1 MEKRI
6 LDFLE
11 EVLRLKR
18 TPRSGWWYYGIEE
31 PESVADH
38 TFGVLIWTYLLIKFL
53 RKEGYKLNMEKALLI
68 ALFHEIG
75 EAKLGDLHL
84 EARKYLGENY
94 ISEAERRAVE
104 DISSL
109 LPGGDAEISE
119 LWNSFE
125 NRNSLEAKVVRA
137 ADKLEL
143 LFQVFLYEKS
153 GYKNLDEIFGAL
165 ENKRDFNNF
174 PIVMKMV
181 ELIENLRKEL
191 K

>member
-1 MEKRI
+1 MDKGI
-6 LDFLE
+6 LNFIE

-18 TPRSGWWYYGIEE
+18 IPRSGWWYYGIEE

-38 TFGVLIWTYLLIKFL
+38 TFGVLIWTYVLVRYLQ
-53 RKEGYKLNMEKALLI
+53 KEGYNVDMEKALLI

-84 EARKYLGENY
+84 EARKYLGEEK
-94 ISEAERRAVE
+94 ISEAERKAVN

-109 LPGGDAEISE
+109 ISNGSEIYR
-119 LWNSFE
+119 LWNLFE
-125 NRNSLEAKVVRA
+125 TRESVEAKVVRA

-143 LFQVFLYEKS
+143 LFQVLLYEKS
-153 GYKNLDEIFGAL
+153 GYKNLDEIFDAL
-165 ENKRDFNNF
+165 ENKRDFNKF
-174 PIVMKMV
+174 PFV
-181 ELIENLRKEL
+181 EEVISAVEELRKKL